1 MLSYLKLIK
10 YDNLLII
17 VLAQLCIKYGL
28 FEPFHIA
35 ITLNGLGIAILILAT
50 VSLGAAG
57 NIIIEIYGRED
68 SETNGLLQGSI
79 TEKSANRLFII
90 FNAIGVL
97 LGFYLANL
105 VGKPGFAALFIII
118 SVLFYTYAS
127 YLKEIIVLKNVI
139 IGILAAISLIAVGIF
154 DLLPAITEK
163 NRESQT
169 VIFSIILDYSVFT
182 FLVIVLRELV
192 KDCIGMDKDHHNGI
206 RTVPI
211 ILGKDRTTKL
221 IGVLTLLPIVSVI
234 YYIYTYLFAN
244 SKAVIF
250 VLILVVAPL
259 LYFMIKSF
267 TVEFDKHLIRLRLI
281 LKIIL
286 IIVSISLLFY
296 QFVLK

>member
-139 IGILAAISLIAVGIF
+139 IGILAAVSLIAVGVF